1 MTPETRLLLA
11 NCAGSFLLLL
21 AFIFMA
27 FLTVAAF
34 MLFRGLQQV
43 RRAAPERIGVAAG
56 LASSAAARTRETATA
71 VVSPQVRLASAWAG
85 VRAGARALLS
95 GPLDGSIAEHDD
107 GPTPPLRVDTGA
119 ELAPDGDPP
128 PVAD

>member
-21 AFIFMA
+21 AFIGMA
-27 FLTVAAF
+27 LLTVGAF

-43 RRAAPERIGVAAG
+43 RRAAPERIGVASG
-56 LASSAAARTRETATA
+56 LAASAAARTRETAAA
-71 VVSPQVRLASAWAG
+71 VVAPQVRIASAWTG

-95 GPLDGSIAEHDD
+95 GRAQAPLA
-107 GPTPPLRVDTGA
+107 RVETDA
-119 ELAPDGDPP
+119 ELAPDGGPP
-128 PVAD
+128 PAAD